1 MYNWS
6 STDYSS
12 IFPMWSVELLN
23 TMIKNKIT
31 VIGSSNTDM
40 VIKSDRLPI
49 PGETVIGNQF
59 SMHHGGKGANQAV
72 AAARLG
78 GDVTFVCR
86 VGNDMFGKEALD
98 HYRQSGIDTS
108 LISTD
113 PDEASGTALIL
124 VDRLGENSIAVAL
137 GANKNLD
144 ADLVK
149 KATSIIKVSSYV
161 LTQLETPLDTV
172 LHIGT
177 ICKTYNVPF
186 ILNPAPA
193 AELSDE
199 LLAQVDIITPNAIEA
214 YHLTGVKLSDL
225 KSLQQASSKLHNCGI
240 KTVIITM
247 GEQGAYLSS
256 YDFRGYISADHVD
269 VVDTTAAGDTFNG
282 ALVVALCEG
291 YKMQDAVR
299 FANCAAGFSVGKLG
313 AQSSIPFRTDL

>member
-1 MYNWS
+1 
-6 STDYSS
+6 
-12 IFPMWSVELLN
+12 
-23 TMIKNKIT
+23 MIKNKIT

-124 VDRLGENSIAVAL
+124 VDRHGENSIAVAL
-137 GANKNLD
+137 GANENLD
-144 ADLVK
+144 PDLVQ
-149 KATSIIKVSSYV
+149 KATPIIKASSYV
-161 LTQLETPLDTV
+161 LTQLETPIDTV

-177 ICKTYNVPF
+177 ICKTHNVPF

-199 LLAQVDIITPNAIEA
+199 LLAQVDIVTPNAIEA
-214 YHLTGVKLSDL
+214 YHLTGVRLSDL
-225 KSLQQASSKLHNCGI
+225 QSLQQASAKLHNRGI
-240 KTVIITM
+240 QTVIITL
-247 GEQGAYLSS
+247 GQQGAYLSS
-256 YDFRGYISADHVD
+256 DDFSGYISADVVD

-299 FANCAAGFSVGKLG
+299 FANRAAALSVGKLG
-313 AQSSIPFRTDL
+313 AQSSIPFRTDLQ